1 MTKMT
6 KRRSAANPPSVSD
19 PGLSLVPNLRTE
31 MLTKRENA
39 SVKNLERK
47 KTARG
52 KTESRKRIDSTA
64 RTAREKIDSARKNA
78 SLRKSVKKPRKVT
91 KTELRLLSMPLRA
104 EWKRTTRSVRKSRE
118 RNWKRLSKHYAP
130 EWRP

>member
-19 PGLSLVPNLRTE
+19 PDLSLVPNLRTE

-52 KTESRKRIDSTA
+52 KTESRKRIDSIA
-64 RTAREKIDSARKNA
+64 RTAREKTDSARKNV
-78 SLRKSVKKPRKVT
+78 SSRKSVKKPRKVT
-91 KTELRLLSMPLRA
+91 KTE
-104 EWKRTTRSVRKSRE
+104 
-118 RNWKRLSKHYAP
+118 
-130 EWRP
+130 